1 MTGMWGCMIVL
12 FCLTG
17 TAQPGSL
24 AEKLAQKTIGDF
36 LAGLKSLPVNNAH
49 RVLAINKVI
58 ELARETPGNCIQED
72 EDRKCTWSIQKPLPP
87 SSRVTRAA
95 GLSTKAV
102 TKTFISS
109 FIKNLATKSFPTF
122 KNQILSVFSN
132 DSTTFLPLATDTVK
146 KLQVSANL
154 LLLGTIQKME
164 QAANRLTDL
173 KVPILT
179 VSSIL
184 LVLVLCLVGSCFA
197 RQVDSIR
204 QRKATRKQKQLDDYF
219 NRRQMREQL
228 NATPAYEAVAL
239 QIE

>member
-1 MTGMWGCMIVL
+1 MIVL

-24 AEKLAQKTIGDF
+24 AEKLAQKTIGEF
-36 LAGLKSLPVNNAH
+36 LAGLKSLPVTNAN

-58 ELARETPGNCIQED
+58 EMAREAPGNCIQEN
-72 EDRKCTWSIQKPLPP
+72 EDSKCTWTIQRPLPP
-87 SSRVTRAA
+87 SSRMIRAA

-102 TKTFISS
+102 TKSFISS
-109 FIKNLATKSFPTF
+109 FVRNLATKSFPTF
-122 KNQILSVFSN
+122 KQQILSVFSN

-154 LLLGTIQKME
+154 ILLGTIQKME
-164 QAANRLTDL
+164 QAANKLTDL

-197 RQVDSIR
+197 RQIDSIR

>member
-1 MTGMWGCMIVL
+1 MMIVL
-12 FCLTG
+12 FCLLG
-17 TAQPGSL
+17 TAQTGSL
-24 AEKLAQKTIGDF
+24 AEKLAQKTIAEF
-36 LAGLKSLPVNNAH
+36 LAGLKSLPVTDAN
-49 RVLAINKVI
+49 RVLAIDKVI
-58 ELARETPGNCIQED
+58 EMARAADGNCIRKNED
-72 EDRKCTWSIQKPLPP
+72 SKCTWTIQRPLPA
-87 SSRVTRAA
+87 SRRIRAA

-102 TKTFISS
+102 TKSFISS
-109 FIKNLATKSFPTF
+109 FVRNLATKSFPTF
-122 KNQILSVFSN
+122 KQQILSVFSN
-132 DSTTFLPLATDTVK
+132 DSSTFLPLASDTVK

-154 LLLGTIQKME
+154 ILLGTIQKME
-164 QAANRLTDL
+164 KAANKLTDL

-184 LVLVLCLVGSCFA
+184 LILVLCLVGSCFA